1 MPPHPC
7 QLTDWQSV
15 GAHSRRLYRGDT
27 MTTASKSRFAKLD
40 VLLVEPTPHMSTL
53 IVSML
58 RHLRVHGVDEAST
71 SSAALAQ
78 LGQRKYGAIL
88 VDEALK
94 PMDGIELTR
103 ALRAAEGPNRDT
115 PVIMMSSTPE
125 AARILAARDAGI
137 SEFLRKPFAAQHV
150 ETRLVSI
157 LAAPR
162 EFITA
167 GAYAGPDRRRRNVEH
182 KGEERRR
189 GR

>member
-1 MPPHPC
+1 
-7 QLTDWQSV
+7 
-15 GAHSRRLYRGDT
+15 
-27 MTTASKSRFAKLD
+27 MTTATRPSFAKLD

-58 RHLRVHGVDEAST
+58 RHLKVHSVDEAST

-78 LGQRKYGAIL
+78 LAQRKYGAIL
-88 VDEALK
+88 VDEALR
-94 PMDGIELTR
+94 PMDGIALTR

-115 PVIMMSSTPE
+115 AVVMMSSTPDT
-125 AARILAARDAGI
+125 ARILAARDAGI

-162 EFITA
+162 EFITS
-167 GAYAGPDRRRRNVEH
+167 GAYAGPDRRRRQVDY
-182 KGEERRR
+182 KGAERR